1 MLEKIRIAIA
11 RKNLRRTLAHSTRRR
26 RTHTLESAR
35 TIGILFDATPDRDRR
50 EVLEFAKT
58 LEKKGK
64 KITLLG
70 FIADAKNPGTHP
82 FNFFTPKELRW
93 TGTPKS
99 EKALAFSNQKFEL
112 LLSFN
117 PAGRL
122 PLDWLAVHSPAAMKI
137 GFVTAMPNDFDML
150 LEIPAD
156 KGLRFFV
163 EQLELYLDKIVL
175 STAHEPATAS

>member
-1 MLEKIRIAIA
+1 MFEKIRIAIA
-11 RKNLRRTLAHSTRRR
+11 RKNLRHILAHQSRRR

-35 TIGILFDATPDRDRR
+35 SIGILFDATPDRDRC
-50 EVLEFAKT
+50 EVLEFAKS

-70 FIADAKNPGTHP
+70 FIADAKNPGEHP
-82 FNFFTPKELRW
+82 FDFFTPKQLRW
-93 TGTPKS
+93 NGTPNS
-99 EKALAFSNQKFEL
+99 EKAGTFSNQKFDL

-122 PLDWLAVHSPAAMKI
+122 PLDWLAVRSPASMKI
-137 GFVTAMPNDFDML
+137 GFVTTMPNDFDML

-175 STAHEPATAS
+175 TSAHEPASAS

>member
-1 MLEKIRIAIA
+1 MFEKIRLAIA
-11 RKNLRRTLAHSTRRR
+11 RKKLRRAIASLSRRR

-35 TIGILFDATPDRDRR
+35 TLGVLFDATPERNRR
-50 EVLEFAKT
+50 EVLEFAKN

-64 KITLLG
+64 KVTLLG
-70 FIADAKNPGTHP
+70 FIADAKNPGEHP
-82 FNFFTPKELRW
+82 FGFFTPKELRW
-93 TGTPKS
+93 DGTPNS
-99 EKALAFSNQKFEL
+99 EKATDFIRQKFDL

-122 PLDWLAVHSPAAMKI
+122 PMDWVAVHSPAAMKI
-137 GFVTAMPNDFDML
+137 GFVTGSPNDFDML

-156 KGLRFFV
+156 KGMRFFI

-175 STAHEPATAS
+175 TAAHEPASAS